1 MYVRQNNAEIS
12 RAAAARERPDWVDP
26 EVSAPDAPRLH
37 PDQLLHDILS
47 RRCSDLDDVRVFLDA
62 SPRPAPDPLAMPGMA
77 EATARVAHALRQGE
91 PIGVFGD
98 YDTDGVT
105 SAALLTLAL
114 RAASGGVQP
123 VAVRLP
129 RRHEGYGLSQV
140 GVDDLAD
147 AGTRLLIAVDCG
159 SKDFAAI
166 AHARRRGLDVVVLDH
181 HQIAGELPTGAIVA
195 SAQVQPDAPYR
206 DLSAAGIAYL
216 LATAL
221 AMTGLD
227 TGGGVGQEPVGL
239 IDLAMIGLVG
249 DVSRLMGVNRPI
261 VRDGLRRLRESPR
274 LGLQALCDMARIAP
288 TTLSSTDIAFQVSPR
303 LNAPGRLGDPR
314 PAYDLLVTSDRHAA
328 LRLAETVELANRQ
341 RKVRQEHIL
350 RDVEAMLMTH
360 PTWLERRVLVF
371 AGTGWEA
378 GVVGLAAG
386 KLAERYRRPVVVLSV
401 DGGVARGSARSVE
414 GFDVT
419 RALDDAADLLI
430 RHGGHTRAAGL
441 ALEESRLA
449 ELNDALQT
457 AIAASAAPLPG
468 PSRLQID
475 ADLAP
480 ERLGIETARLIQRL
494 GPFGEGNPV
503 PLLRVNGLSIRAYA
517 TMGREH
523 QHLKLLTEGA
533 AGVVDAILWSGADRS
548 RELLGLRRV
557 DVAGYLETN
566 VWNGTQRAQL
576 RIADFRPA
584 QG

>member
-1 MYVRQNNAEIS
+1 MYVRQSHAEIS
-12 RAAAARERPDWVDP
+12 RVSSTRERPAWVEP
-26 EVSAPDAPRLH
+26 ASIPPDQPRLH

-47 RRCSDLDDVRVFLDA
+47 RRIGDPDAVRAFLDA

-77 EATARVAHALRQGE
+77 EATARVAHALRGGE

-114 RAASGGVQP
+114 RAASGGAQP

-129 RRHEGYGLSQV
+129 RRHEGYGLSLA

-147 AGTRLLIAVDCG
+147 AGAHLLIAVDCG
-159 SKDFAAI
+159 SKDFAAL
-166 AHARRRGLDVVVLDH
+166 AHARQRGLDVVVLDH
-181 HQIAGELPTGAIVA
+181 HQIADELPSDAIVA
-195 SAQVQPDAPYR
+195 SAQVRPDAPYR
-206 DLSAAGIAYL
+206 DASAAGIAYF

-221 AMTGLD
+221 AMTGID
-227 TGGGVGQEPVGL
+227 AGGGVGQEPTVL
-239 IDLAMIGLVG
+239 LDLAMIGLVG
-249 DVSRLMGVNRPI
+249 DVSSLMGVNRPI
-261 VRDGLRRLRESPR
+261 VRDGLRRLREGPR
-274 LGLQALCDMARIAP
+274 VGLQALCEVARIAP
-288 TTLSSTDIAFQVSPR
+288 MTLTSGDIAFQVSPR
-303 LNAPGRLGDPR
+303 LNAPGRLDDPR
-314 PAYDLLVTSDRHAA
+314 PAYDLLVSADRRAA

-350 RDVEAMLMTH
+350 RDVEAMLTAQPMR
-360 PTWLERRVLVF
+360 LERRVLVF
-371 AGTGWEA
+371 SGRGWEA

-386 KLAERYRRPVVVLSV
+386 KLAERFRRPVVVLSV
-401 DGGVARGSARSVE
+401 DGGVAHGSARSVE

-419 RALDDAADLLI
+419 RALDDSADLLI
-430 RHGGHTRAAGL
+430 RHGGHSRAAGL
-441 ALEESRLA
+441 ALEASRVA
-449 ELNDALQT
+449 ELDDALQE
-457 AIAASAAPLPG
+457 AIAASEALPPG
-468 PSRLQID
+468 PPQLRID

-503 PLLRVNGLSIRAYA
+503 PLLRIRGLPIRAYA

-533 AGVVDAILWSGADRS
+533 TGVVDAILWSGADRS

-557 DVAGYLETN
+557 DIAGYLETN
-566 VWNGTQRAQL
+566 VWNGTQRAQM
-576 RIADFRPA
+576 RIADFKPTE
-584 QG
+584 G